1 MPTDAT
7 GEPRTASPV
16 AVGAPGGTGELR
28 AQETSA
34 APLVIAPTHGWAALR
49 LGDLW
54 AYRELLYFLTW
65 RDVKVRYKQTVL
77 GVVWAVLQPV
87 LMMLIFVLLLGR
99 VAGLSHNTPS
109 GIPYPLLVFAGLTP
123 WTLFS
128 AGIAAAAAVLVV
140 NANLVTKVYFPRLV
154 LPLASAG
161 SFLVDLFLTLLVLL
175 GLMAIY
181 GIYPTWRIV
190 VLPALVLLTLAASVG
205 IGTWLTALNA
215 RYRDVRYVVPFLVQ
229 ILLFLSPIAY
239 STSRVSETW
248 RWLYDLNPMV
258 GVIEGFRWALLGLPW
273 TLGWLPVISV
283 LATFAILVSGVFF
296 FRRLER
302 TFADEL

>member
-1 MPTDAT
+1 
-7 GEPRTASPV
+7 
-16 AVGAPGGTGELR
+16 
-28 AQETSA
+28 
-34 APLVIAPTHGWAALR
+34 
-49 LGDLW
+49 
-54 AYRELLYFLTW
+54 
-65 RDVKVRYKQTVL
+65 
-77 GVVWAVLQPV
+77 
-87 LMMLIFVLLLGR
+87 FVLLLGR
-99 VAGLSHNTPS
+99 VAGLSENTPS
-109 GIPYPLLVFAGLTP
+109 GVPYPLLVFAGLTP

-239 STSRVSETW
+239 STSRVSDHW
-248 RWLYDLNPMV
+248 AWLYDLNPMV
-258 GVIEGFRWALLGLPW
+258 AAIEGFRGALLGMPW
-273 TLGWLPVISV
+273 DLGWLPLLSV
-283 LATFAILVSGVFF
+283 LATAAILASGVVF